1 MSRLNPQPAPDPS
14 APDASAPDPSTLD
27 PPWSGLPADLW
38 ARGRSAQVG
47 QRMVGDVVTVVADF
61 LAADSRALVSQVN
74 EAQSK
79 VSRERFLAAWDGLRF
94 LGARVE
100 RLERRSD
107 VVTDLFPDLSR
118 DVPEPDLAPWVER
131 LGHWFSPPEAEGPVV
146 HGESADGSLVRA
158 MGLPGCPG
166 PSIHTRRSYWLER
179 SG

>member
-1 MSRLNPQPAPDPS
+1 MRCPNQRDGMPDNEADGVEGGVEGGAVPGPPVVPSPAEAELLAAFSRLAPAGSNRWNFEESMSRLNPQPAPDPS

-79 VSRERFLAAWDGLRF
+79 VSRERFLAAWDRLRV

-107 VVTDLFPDLSR
+107 
-118 DVPEPDLAPWVER
+118 A
-131 LGHWFSPPEAEGPVV
+131 A
-146 HGESADGSLVRA
+146 
-158 MGLPGCPG
+158 
-166 PSIHTRRSYWLER
+166 
-179 SG
+179 